1 MGRNVRNF
9 KFGGVFVKDPTKVVG
24 IKGPIG
30 PVGKQGEPGPDMT
43 REKLLETLQ
52 FVAIFKGITKE
63 EYVKIVKLYDTK
75 VLSNM
80 NLAAKIIV
88 AKAEKMMG
96 ED

>member
-1 MGRNVRNF
+1 MV
-9 KFGGVFVKDPTKVVG
+9 GGIFVKDPTKVVG

-30 PVGKQGEPGPDMT
+30 PVGEQGEPGPDMT

-63 EYVKIVKLYDTK
+63 EYVKILKLYDTN